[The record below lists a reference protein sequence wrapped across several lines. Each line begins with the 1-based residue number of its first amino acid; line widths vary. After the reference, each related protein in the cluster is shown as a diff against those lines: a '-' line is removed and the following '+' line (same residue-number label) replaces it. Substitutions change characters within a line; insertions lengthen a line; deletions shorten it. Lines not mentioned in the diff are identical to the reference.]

1 MENENNKTVV
11 SCNCDTMTKNETSER
26 TVEPVADIYETA
38 DSFVVK
44 LDMPGSSK
52 EGISLNVEPGRME
65 IRGTVAL
72 QPRENKIF
80 VFDEIGHKNYYRE
93 FNLGKGVDIDAAAA
107 NYEDG
112 VLTVTLPKSEAVKPR
127 TININ

>member
-52 EGISLNVEPGRME
+52 EGISLNMEPNRME
-65 IRGTVAL
+65 IRGSVPL
-72 QPRENKIF
+72 QTQESNKI
-80 VFDEIGHKNYYRE
+80 VFAEIGRKIYYRE